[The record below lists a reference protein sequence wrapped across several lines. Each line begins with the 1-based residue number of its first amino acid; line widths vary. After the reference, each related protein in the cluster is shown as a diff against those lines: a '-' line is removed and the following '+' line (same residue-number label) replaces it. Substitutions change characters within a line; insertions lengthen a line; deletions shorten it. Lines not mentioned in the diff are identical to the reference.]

1 MVTSTGVLTEIRIYG
16 RLSEIQRRIGEAFG
30 RLRGGGWPILQT
42 AVAAS
47 VAWTL
52 ATVVLGHESPFFAS
66 IAAVI
71 SLGVAVGQ
79 ESRRA
84 AELVFGVAC
93 GLTVAD
99 LLVLAIGTGSVQIG
113 VWSPW
118 RWRRLCCSAGGRSS

>member
-1 MVTSTGVLTEIRIYG
+1 
-16 RLSEIQRRIGEAFG
+16 
-30 RLRGGGWPILQT
+30 LQT